1 MTPFVTQSDSKITFE
16 FPLNER
22 FRTFLRIENLL
33 HRWQYYMQSSVAEDH
48 HTAILTLLDIYDF
61 SFRNDVK
68 GDLLSELA
76 RYKHALSQYFSSPDV
91 SEERLNQTILRLVD
105 AYKQIE
111 QSPKF
116 GGNLTDN
123 EWLISIKSRLVVSSS
138 VCSFDM
144 GFYYQWLQGSEQ
156 RRLNDLQE
164 WIQPFLPMFDAITLL
179 LQLSRNLVLAKDCVT
194 QSYAYQQPLSG
205 RKFDIMRVEFNQTS
219 NCLPDF
225 SANKHVIWLRF
236 SAPVVSVR
244 SQHAKVTHA
253 QQDEIA
259 FRLGLCGA
267 PVSALVST
275 QMPPREQIHPFY
287 SAL

>member
-1 MTPFVTQSDSKITFE
+1 MTPFVSTSDSKITFE

-33 HRWQYYMQSSVAEDH
+33 HRWQYYLRSTTKEDH

-76 RYKHALSQYFSSPDV
+76 RYKQALSQYFSSPDV
-91 SEERLNQTILRLVD
+91 SEDKLNQTILRLVD

-116 GGNLTDN
+116 GGNLADN
-123 EWLISIKSRLVVSSS
+123 EWLINIKSRLVVSAS

-144 GFYYQWLQGSEQ
+144 GFYYQWLQDSEQ

-164 WIQPFLPMFDAITLL
+164 WVQPFVPMFDAVTLL
-179 LQLSRNLVLAKDCVT
+179 LQLSRNLALTKDCVT
-194 QSYAYQQPLSG
+194 HSYAYQQPLSG
-205 RKFDIMRVEFNQTS
+205 RKFDIMRVEFANTS
-219 NCLPDF
+219 NYLPDF

-236 SAPVVSVR
+236 AAPVVSVR
-244 SQHAKVTHA
+244 SSAKTMQHAMQEEV
-253 QQDEIA
+253 A
-259 FRLGLCGA
+259 FRLGLCGVPA
-267 PVSALVST
+267 TSPVA
-275 QMPPREQIHPFY
+275 QREQVHPFY

>member
-1 MTPFVTQSDSKITFE
+1 MTHFVSMSDSKITFE

-22 FRTFLRIENLL
+22 FRTFLRIEKLL
-33 HRWQYYMQSSVAEDH
+33 HRWQHYVQSNAKEDH

-91 SEERLNQTILRLVD
+91 SEEKLNQTILRLVD

-116 GGNLTDN
+116 GGNLNDN
-123 EWLISIKSRLVVSSS
+123 EWLINIKSRLVVTSS

-144 GFYYQWLQGSEQ
+144 GFYYQWLHGSEQ
-156 RRLNDLQE
+156 CRLNDLQE
-164 WIQPFLPMFDAITLL
+164 WIQPFAPMFDAINLL

-205 RKFDIMRVEFNQTS
+205 RKFDIMRVEFDQNS
-219 NCLPDF
+219 SYLPDF

-236 SAPVVSVR
+236 AAPTVSVR
-244 SQHAKVTHA
+244 AAVKTAHHAP
-253 QQDEIA
+253 QDELS

-267 PVSALVST
+267 PASAPASVHVV
-275 QMPPREQIHPFY
+275 QREQVHPFY

>member
-1 MTPFVTQSDSKITFE
+1 MTPFVSTSDSKIIFE

-33 HRWQYYMQSSVAEDH
+33 HRWQYYLRSTAKEDH

-91 SEERLNQTILRLVD
+91 SEEKLNQTILRLVD

-116 GGNLTDN
+116 GGSLADN
-123 EWLISIKSRLVVSSS
+123 EWLINIKSRLVVSAS

-144 GFYYQWLQGSEQ
+144 GFYYQWLQDSEQ

-164 WIQPFLPMFDAITLL
+164 WVQPFAPMFDAVTLL
-179 LQLSRNLVLAKDCVT
+179 LQLSRNLALTKDCVT
-194 QSYAYQQPLSG
+194 HSHAYQQPLSG
-205 RKFDIMRVEFNQTS
+205 RKFDIMRVEFANTS
-219 NCLPDF
+219 NYLPDF

-236 SAPVVSVR
+236 AAPVVSVR
-244 SQHAKVTHA
+244 SSAKAMQHTMQEEV
-253 QQDEIA
+253 A
-259 FRLGLCGA
+259 FRLRLCGVPA
-267 PVSALVST
+267 TSPVA
-275 QMPPREQIHPFY
+275 QREQVHPFY

>member
-1 MTPFVTQSDSKITFE
+1 MTPFVSTSDSKITFE

-33 HRWQYYMQSSVAEDH
+33 HRWQYYLRSTTKEDH

-76 RYKHALSQYFSSPDV
+76 RYKQALSQYFTSPDV
-91 SEERLNQTILRLVD
+91 SEEKLNQTILRLVD

-116 GGNLTDN
+116 GGNLADN
-123 EWLISIKSRLVVSSS
+123 EWLINIKSRLVVSAS

-144 GFYYQWLQGSEQ
+144 GFYYQWLQDSEQ

-164 WIQPFLPMFDAITLL
+164 WIQPFAPMFDAVTLL
-179 LQLSRNLVLAKDCVT
+179 LQLSRNLALTKDCVT
-194 QSYAYQQPLSG
+194 HSYAYQQPLSG
-205 RKFDIMRVEFNQTS
+205 RKFDIMRVEFANTS
-219 NCLPDF
+219 NYLPDF

-236 SAPVVSVR
+236 AAPVVSVR
-244 SQHAKVTHA
+244 SSAKTMQHAMQEEV
-253 QQDEIA
+253 A
-259 FRLGLCGA
+259 FRLGLCGVPA
-267 PVSALVST
+267 TSPVA
-275 QMPPREQIHPFY
+275 QREQVHPFY

>member
-1 MTPFVTQSDSKITFE
+1 MGSFVTTSDSKITFE

-22 FRTFLRIENLL
+22 FRTFLRIENML
-33 HRWQYYMQSSVAEDH
+33 HTWQHYLKSISKEDH
-48 HTAILTLLDIYDF
+48 HTAILILLDIYDF

-76 RYKHALSQYFSSPDV
+76 RYKLALSQYFSSPDV
-91 SEERLNQTILRLVD
+91 SEEKLNQTILRLAD

-116 GGNLTDN
+116 GGNLADN
-123 EWLISIKSRLVVSSS
+123 EWLINIKSRLAVSNS

-164 WIQPFLPMFDAITLL
+164 WVQPFAPMFDAVNLL
-179 LQLSRNLVLAKDCVT
+179 LQLSRNLALTKDCVT

-205 RKFDIMRVEFNQTS
+205 RKFDIMRVQFDSTS
-219 NCLPDF
+219 NYLPDF

-236 SAPVVSVR
+236 AAPVVSAR
-244 SQHAKVTHA
+244 STLRGVSHIPQEEVSFH
-253 QQDEIA
+253 
-259 FRLGLCGA
+259 LGLCGV
-267 PVSALVST
+267 PPTTVVT
-275 QMPPREQIHPFY
+275 QREAVHPFY

>member
-1 MTPFVTQSDSKITFE
+1 MTHFVSTSDSKIIFE

-22 FRTFLRIENLL
+22 FRTFLRLENLL
-33 HRWQYYMQSSVAEDH
+33 HRWQHYVQSSAYEDH
-48 HTAILTLLDIYDF
+48 HTAILTLLDLYDF

-76 RYKHALSQYFSSPDV
+76 RYKQALSQYFSSPDV
-91 SEERLNQTILRLVD
+91 SEEKLNQTMLRLVD

-116 GGNLTDN
+116 GGNLNDN
-123 EWLISIKSRLVVSSS
+123 EWLINIKSRLVAASS

-144 GFYYQWLQGSEQ
+144 GFYYQWLHGSTQ
-156 RRLNDLQE
+156 RRVNDLHE
-164 WIQPFLPMFDAITLL
+164 WIQPFAPMFDAVVLL
-179 LQLSRNLVLAKDCVT
+179 LQLSRNLVLAKECVT

-205 RKFDIMRVEFNQTS
+205 RKFDIMRVEFADNS
-219 NCLPDF
+219 AILPDF

-236 SAPVVSVR
+236 AAPAVSACAPSKAVHAPSPDEVS
-244 SQHAKVTHA
+244 
-253 QQDEIA
+253 

-267 PVSALVST
+267 PVSAPVM
-275 QMPPREQIHPFY
+275 QRDPVHPFY

>member
-1 MTPFVTQSDSKITFE
+1 MTPFVSTSDSKITFE

-33 HRWQYYMQSSVAEDH
+33 HRWQYYLRSTTKEDH

-76 RYKHALSQYFSSPDV
+76 RYKQALSQYFSSPDV
-91 SEERLNQTILRLVD
+91 SEDKLNQTILRLVD

-116 GGNLTDN
+116 GGSLAEN
-123 EWLISIKSRLVVSSS
+123 EWLININSRLVVSAS

-144 GFYYQWLQGSEQ
+144 GFYYQWLQDSEQ

-164 WIQPFLPMFDAITLL
+164 WIQPFAPMFDAVTLL
-179 LQLSRNLVLAKDCVT
+179 LQLSRNLALTKDCVT
-194 QSYAYQQPLSG
+194 HSYAYQQPLSG
-205 RKFDIMRVEFNQTS
+205 RKFDIMRVEFANTS
-219 NCLPDF
+219 NYLPDF

-236 SAPVVSVR
+236 AAPVVSVR
-244 SQHAKVTHA
+244 SSAKTMQHAMQEEV
-253 QQDEIA
+253 A
-259 FRLGLCGA
+259 FRLGLCGVPA
-267 PVSALVST
+267 TSPVA
-275 QMPPREQIHPFY
+275 QREQVHPFY

>member
-1 MTPFVTQSDSKITFE
+1 MTPFVSTSDSKITFE

-33 HRWQYYMQSSVAEDH
+33 NRWQYYLRSTTKEDH

-76 RYKHALSQYFSSPDV
+76 RYKQALSQYFSSPDV
-91 SEERLNQTILRLVD
+91 SEDKLNQTILRLVD

-116 GGNLTDN
+116 GGNLADN
-123 EWLISIKSRLVVSSS
+123 EWLINIKSRLVVSAS

-144 GFYYQWLQGSEQ
+144 GFYYQWLQDSEQ

-164 WIQPFLPMFDAITLL
+164 WIQPFAPMFDAVTLL
-179 LQLSRNLVLAKDCVT
+179 LQLSRNLALTKDCVT
-194 QSYAYQQPLSG
+194 HSYAYQQPLSG
-205 RKFDIMRVEFNQTS
+205 RKFDIMRVEFANTS
-219 NCLPDF
+219 NYLPDF

-236 SAPVVSVR
+236 AAPVVSVR
-244 SQHAKVTHA
+244 SSAKTMQHAMQEEV
-253 QQDEIA
+253 A
-259 FRLGLCGA
+259 FRLGLCGVPA
-267 PVSALVST
+267 TSPVA
-275 QMPPREQIHPFY
+275 QREQVHPFY

>member
-1 MTPFVTQSDSKITFE
+1 MTPFVSTSDSKITFE

-33 HRWQYYMQSSVAEDH
+33 NRWQYYLRSTTKEDH

-76 RYKHALSQYFSSPDV
+76 RYKQALSQYFTSPDV
-91 SEERLNQTILRLVD
+91 SEEKLNQTILRLVD

-116 GGNLTDN
+116 GGSLAEN
-123 EWLISIKSRLVVSSS
+123 EWLINIKSRLVVSAS

-144 GFYYQWLQGSEQ
+144 GFYYQWLQDSEQ

-164 WIQPFLPMFDAITLL
+164 WIQPFAPMFDAVTLL
-179 LQLSRNLVLAKDCVT
+179 LQLSRNLALTKDCVT
-194 QSYAYQQPLSG
+194 HSYAYQQPLSG
-205 RKFDIMRVEFNQTS
+205 RKFDIMRVEFANTS
-219 NCLPDF
+219 NYLPDF

-236 SAPVVSVR
+236 AAPVVSVR
-244 SQHAKVTHA
+244 SSAKTMQHAMQEEV
-253 QQDEIA
+253 A
-259 FRLGLCGA
+259 FRLGLCGVPA
-267 PVSALVST
+267 TLPVA
-275 QMPPREQIHPFY
+275 QREQVHPFY

>member
-1 MTPFVTQSDSKITFE
+1 MTPFVSTSDSKITFE

-33 HRWQYYMQSSVAEDH
+33 HRWQYYLRSTTKEDH

-76 RYKHALSQYFSSPDV
+76 RYKQALSQYFSSPDV
-91 SEERLNQTILRLVD
+91 SEDKLNQTILRLVD

-116 GGNLTDN
+116 GGNLADN
-123 EWLISIKSRLVVSSS
+123 EWLINIKSRLVVSAS

-144 GFYYQWLQGSEQ
+144 GFYYQWLQDSEQ

-164 WIQPFLPMFDAITLL
+164 WIQPFAPMFDAVTLL
-179 LQLSRNLVLAKDCVT
+179 LQLSRNLALTKDCVT
-194 QSYAYQQPLSG
+194 HSYAYQQPLSG
-205 RKFDIMRVEFNQTS
+205 RKFDIMRVEFANTS
-219 NCLPDF
+219 NYLPDF

-236 SAPVVSVR
+236 AAPVVSVR
-244 SQHAKVTHA
+244 SSAKTMQHAMQEEV
-253 QQDEIA
+253 A
-259 FRLGLCGA
+259 FRLGLCGVPA
-267 PVSALVST
+267 TSPVA
-275 QMPPREQIHPFY
+275 QREQVHPFY

>member
-1 MTPFVTQSDSKITFE
+1 MTPFVSRSDSKITFE

-33 HRWQYYMQSSVAEDH
+33 NRWQYYLRSTTKEDH

-76 RYKHALSQYFSSPDV
+76 RYKQALSQYFTSPDV
-91 SEERLNQTILRLVD
+91 SEEKLNQTILRLVD

-116 GGNLTDN
+116 GGSLAEN
-123 EWLISIKSRLVVSSS
+123 EWLINIKSRLVVSAS

-144 GFYYQWLQGSEQ
+144 GFYYQWLQDSEQ

-164 WIQPFLPMFDAITLL
+164 WIQPFAPMFDAVTLL
-179 LQLSRNLVLAKDCVT
+179 LQLSRNLALTKDCVT
-194 QSYAYQQPLSG
+194 HSYAYQQPLSG
-205 RKFDIMRVEFNQTS
+205 RKFDIMRVEFANTS
-219 NCLPDF
+219 NYLPDF

-236 SAPVVSVR
+236 AAPVVSVR
-244 SQHAKVTHA
+244 SSAKTMQHAMQEEV
-253 QQDEIA
+253 A
-259 FRLGLCGA
+259 FRLGLCGVPA
-267 PVSALVST
+267 TSPVA
-275 QMPPREQIHPFY
+275 QREQVHPFY

>member
-1 MTPFVTQSDSKITFE
+1 MTPFVSTSDSKIIFE

-33 HRWQYYMQSSVAEDH
+33 NRWQYYLRSTTKEDH

-76 RYKHALSQYFSSPDV
+76 RYKQALSQYFTSPDV
-91 SEERLNQTILRLVD
+91 SEEKLNQTILRLVD

-116 GGNLTDN
+116 GGSLAEN
-123 EWLISIKSRLVVSSS
+123 EWLINIKSRLVVSAS

-144 GFYYQWLQGSEQ
+144 GFYYQWLQDSEQ

-164 WIQPFLPMFDAITLL
+164 WVQPFAPMFDAVTLL
-179 LQLSRNLVLAKDCVT
+179 LQLSRNLALTKDCVT
-194 QSYAYQQPLSG
+194 HSYAYQQPLSG
-205 RKFDIMRVEFNQTS
+205 RKFDIMRVEFANTS
-219 NCLPDF
+219 NYLPDF

-236 SAPVVSVR
+236 AAPVVSVR
-244 SQHAKVTHA
+244 SSAKTMQHAMQEEV
-253 QQDEIA
+253 A
-259 FRLGLCGA
+259 FRLGLCGVPA
-267 PVSALVST
+267 TSPVA
-275 QMPPREQIHPFY
+275 QREQVHPFY

>member
-1 MTPFVTQSDSKITFE
+1 MTPFVSTSDSKITFE

-33 HRWQYYMQSSVAEDH
+33 HRWQYYLRSTTKEDH

-76 RYKHALSQYFSSPDV
+76 RYKQALSQYFSSPDV
-91 SEERLNQTILRLVD
+91 SEDKLNQTILRLVD

-116 GGNLTDN
+116 GGNLADN
-123 EWLISIKSRLVVSSS
+123 EWLINIKSRLVVSAR

-144 GFYYQWLQGSEQ
+144 GFYYQWLQDSEQ

-164 WIQPFLPMFDAITLL
+164 WIQPFAPMFDAVTLL
-179 LQLSRNLVLAKDCVT
+179 LQLSRNLALTKDCVT
-194 QSYAYQQPLSG
+194 HSYAYQQPLSG
-205 RKFDIMRVEFNQTS
+205 RKFDIMRVEFANTS
-219 NCLPDF
+219 NYLPDF

-236 SAPVVSVR
+236 AAPVVSVR
-244 SQHAKVTHA
+244 SSAKTMQHAMQEEV
-253 QQDEIA
+253 A
-259 FRLGLCGA
+259 FRLGLCGVPA
-267 PVSALVST
+267 TSPVA
-275 QMPPREQIHPFY
+275 QREQVHPFY

>member
-1 MTPFVTQSDSKITFE
+1 MTSFVTTSDNKITFE

-33 HRWQYYMQSSVAEDH
+33 QRWQYYINSTTREDH
-48 HTAILTLLDIYDF
+48 HTAVLTLLDIYDF

-76 RYKHALSQYFSSPDV
+76 RYKQALSQYFSSPDV
-91 SEERLNQTILRLVD
+91 SEEKLNQTILRLAD

-116 GGNLTDN
+116 GGNLADN
-123 EWLISIKSRLVVSSS
+123 EWLINIKSRLVVSAS

-144 GFYYQWLQGSEQ
+144 GFYYKWLQDSEQ

-164 WIQPFLPMFDAITLL
+164 WVQPFAPMFDAVTLL
-179 LQLSRNLVLAKDCVT
+179 LQLSRNLALTKDCVT
-194 QSYAYQQPLSG
+194 QSHAYQQPLSG
-205 RKFDIMRVEFNQTS
+205 RKFDIMRVQFANTS
-219 NCLPDF
+219 DYLPDF

-236 SAPVVSVR
+236 AAPVVSVR
-244 SQHAKVTHA
+244 STPRAMHHAPQEEV
-253 QQDEIA
+253 A
-259 FRLGLCGA
+259 FHLGLCGV
-267 PVSALVST
+267 PPTSV
-275 QMPPREQIHPFY
+275 MPQRETVHPFY

>member
-1 MTPFVTQSDSKITFE
+1 MTSFVTTSDNKITFE

-33 HRWQYYMQSSVAEDH
+33 HRWQYYLRSTTKEDH

-76 RYKHALSQYFSSPDV
+76 RYKQALSQYFSSPDV
-91 SEERLNQTILRLVD
+91 SEDKLNQTILRLVD

-116 GGNLTDN
+116 GGNLADN
-123 EWLISIKSRLVVSSS
+123 EWLINIKSRLVVSAS

-144 GFYYQWLQGSEQ
+144 GFYYQWLQDSEQ
-156 RRLNDLQE
+156 RRLNDLHE
-164 WIQPFLPMFDAITLL
+164 WVQPFVPMFDAVTLL
-179 LQLSRNLVLAKDCVT
+179 LQLSRNLALTKDCVT
-194 QSYAYQQPLSG
+194 HSYAYQQPLSG
-205 RKFDIMRVEFNQTS
+205 RKFDIMRVEFANTS
-219 NCLPDF
+219 NYLPDF

-236 SAPVVSVR
+236 AAPVVSVR
-244 SQHAKVTHA
+244 SSAKTMQRTMQEEV
-253 QQDEIA
+253 A
-259 FRLGLCGA
+259 FRLGLCGVPA
-267 PVSALVST
+267 TSPVA
-275 QMPPREQIHPFY
+275 QREQVHPFY

>member
-1 MTPFVTQSDSKITFE
+1 MTPFVSTSDSKITFE

-33 HRWQYYMQSSVAEDH
+33 NRWQYYLRSTTKEDH

-76 RYKHALSQYFSSPDV
+76 RYKQALSQYFTSPDV
-91 SEERLNQTILRLVD
+91 SEEKLNQTILRLVD

-116 GGNLTDN
+116 GGSLAEN
-123 EWLISIKSRLVVSSS
+123 EWLINIKSRLVVSAS

-144 GFYYQWLQGSEQ
+144 GFYYQWLQDSEQ

-164 WIQPFLPMFDAITLL
+164 WIQPFAPMFDAVTLL
-179 LQLSRNLVLAKDCVT
+179 LQLSRNLALTKDCVT
-194 QSYAYQQPLSG
+194 HSYAYQQPLSG
-205 RKFDIMRVEFNQTS
+205 RKFDIMRVEFANTS
-219 NCLPDF
+219 N
-225 SANKHVIWLRF
+225 
-236 SAPVVSVR
+236 
-244 SQHAKVTHA
+244 
-253 QQDEIA
+253 
-259 FRLGLCGA
+259 
-267 PVSALVST
+267 
-275 QMPPREQIHPFY
+275 
-287 SAL
+287 

>member
-1 MTPFVTQSDSKITFE
+1 MTPFVSTSDSKITFE

-22 FRTFLRIENLL
+22 FRTFLRIENQLN
-33 HRWQYYMQSSVAEDH
+33 RWQYYLRSTTKEDH

-76 RYKHALSQYFSSPDV
+76 RYKQALSQYFTSPDV
-91 SEERLNQTILRLVD
+91 SEEKLNQTILRLVD

-116 GGNLTDN
+116 GGSLAEN
-123 EWLISIKSRLVVSSS
+123 EWLINIKSRLVVSAS

-144 GFYYQWLQGSEQ
+144 GFYYQWLQDSEQ

-164 WIQPFLPMFDAITLL
+164 WIQPFAPMFDAVTLL
-179 LQLSRNLVLAKDCVT
+179 LQLSRNLALTKDCVT
-194 QSYAYQQPLSG
+194 HSYAYQQPLSG
-205 RKFDIMRVEFNQTS
+205 RKFDIMRVEFANTS
-219 NCLPDF
+219 NYLPDF

-236 SAPVVSVR
+236 AAPVVSVR
-244 SQHAKVTHA
+244 SSAKTMQHAMQEEV
-253 QQDEIA
+253 A
-259 FRLGLCGA
+259 FRLGLCGVPA
-267 PVSALVST
+267 TSPVA
-275 QMPPREQIHPFY
+275 QREQVHPFY

>member
-1 MTPFVTQSDSKITFE
+1 MTPFVSTSDSKITFE

-33 HRWQYYMQSSVAEDH
+33 HRWQYYLRSTTKEDH

-76 RYKHALSQYFSSPDV
+76 RYKQALSQYFSSPDV
-91 SEERLNQTILRLVD
+91 SEDKLNQTILRLVD

-116 GGNLTDN
+116 GGNLADN
-123 EWLISIKSRLVVSSS
+123 EWLINIKSRLVVSAS

-164 WIQPFLPMFDAITLL
+164 WIQPFAPMFDAVTLL
-179 LQLSRNLVLAKDCVT
+179 LQLSRNLALTKDCVT
-194 QSYAYQQPLSG
+194 HSYAYQQPLSG
-205 RKFDIMRVEFNQTS
+205 RKFDIMRVEFANTS
-219 NCLPDF
+219 NYLPDF

-236 SAPVVSVR
+236 AAPVVSVR
-244 SQHAKVTHA
+244 SSAKTMQHAMQEEV
-253 QQDEIA
+253 A
-259 FRLGLCGA
+259 FRLGLCGVPA
-267 PVSALVST
+267 TSPVA
-275 QMPPREQIHPFY
+275 QREQVHPFY

>member
-1 MTPFVTQSDSKITFE
+1 MTPFVSTSDSKITFE

-33 HRWQYYMQSSVAEDH
+33 HRWQYYLRSTTKEDH

-76 RYKHALSQYFSSPDV
+76 RYKQALSQYFSSPDV
-91 SEERLNQTILRLVD
+91 SEDKLNQTILRLVD

-116 GGNLTDN
+116 GGNLADN
-123 EWLISIKSRLVVSSS
+123 EWLINIKSRLVVSAS

-144 GFYYQWLQGSEQ
+144 GFYYQWLQDSEQ
-156 RRLNDLQE
+156 RRLNDLHE
-164 WIQPFLPMFDAITLL
+164 WVQPFVPMFDAVTLL
-179 LQLSRNLVLAKDCVT
+179 LQLSRNLALTKDCVT
-194 QSYAYQQPLSG
+194 HSYAYQQPLSG
-205 RKFDIMRVEFNQTS
+205 RKFDIMRVEFATTS
-219 NCLPDF
+219 NYLPDV

-236 SAPVVSVR
+236 AAPVVSVR
-244 SQHAKVTHA
+244 SSAKTMQRTMQEEV
-253 QQDEIA
+253 A
-259 FRLGLCGA
+259 FRLGLCGVPA
-267 PVSALVST
+267 TSPVA
-275 QMPPREQIHPFY
+275 QREQVHPFY

>member
-1 MTPFVTQSDSKITFE
+1 MTPFVSTSDSKIIFE

-33 HRWQYYMQSSVAEDH
+33 HRWQYYLRSTAKEDH

-68 GDLLSELA
+68 GDLLSELV

-91 SEERLNQTILRLVD
+91 SEEKLNQTILRLVD

-116 GGNLTDN
+116 GGNLADN
-123 EWLISIKSRLVVSSS
+123 EWLINIKSRLVVSAS

-144 GFYYQWLQGSEQ
+144 GFYYQWLQDSEQ

-164 WIQPFLPMFDAITLL
+164 WIQPFAPMFDAVTLL
-179 LQLSRNLVLAKDCVT
+179 LQLSRNLALTKDCVT
-194 QSYAYQQPLSG
+194 HSYAYQQPLSG
-205 RKFDIMRVEFNQTS
+205 RKFDIMRVEFANTS
-219 NCLPDF
+219 NYLPDF

-236 SAPVVSVR
+236 AAPVVSVR
-244 SQHAKVTHA
+244 SSAKTMQHAMQEEV
-253 QQDEIA
+253 A
-259 FRLGLCGA
+259 FRLGLCGVPA
-267 PVSALVST
+267 TSPVA
-275 QMPPREQIHPFY
+275 QREQVHPFY

>member
-1 MTPFVTQSDSKITFE
+1 MTPFVSTSDSKITFE

-33 HRWQYYMQSSVAEDH
+33 NRWQYYLRSTTKEDH

-76 RYKHALSQYFSSPDV
+76 RYKQALSQYFTSPDV
-91 SEERLNQTILRLVD
+91 SEEKLNQTILRLVD

-116 GGNLTDN
+116 GGSLAEN
-123 EWLISIKSRLVVSSS
+123 EWLINIKSRLVVSAS

-144 GFYYQWLQGSEQ
+144 GFYYQWLQDSEQ
-156 RRLNDLQE
+156 RRLNDLHE
-164 WIQPFLPMFDAITLL
+164 WVQPFVPMFDAVTLL
-179 LQLSRNLVLAKDCVT
+179 LQLSRNLALTKDCVT
-194 QSYAYQQPLSG
+194 NSYAYQQPLSG
-205 RKFDIMRVEFNQTS
+205 RKFDIMRVEFANTS
-219 NCLPDF
+219 NYLPDF

-236 SAPVVSVR
+236 AAPVVSVR
-244 SQHAKVTHA
+244 SSAKTMQRTMQEEV
-253 QQDEIA
+253 A
-259 FRLGLCGA
+259 FRLGLCGVPA
-267 PVSALVST
+267 TSPVA
-275 QMPPREQIHPFY
+275 QREQVHPFY